1 MNMTLLKRRG
11 KTTLGNFKYLNQLN
25 SELQPEIL
33 NNII

>member
-11 KTTLGNFKYLNQLN
+11 KTSLGIFKHLNQLN

-33 NNII
+33 YNII

>member
-11 KTTLGNFKYLNQLN
+11 KTTLGLFKRLNQLN